1 MRALKRLFTRLLNLT
16 TRRRGD
22 ERLREEIESHIAT
35 QTEEYIRAGMTPEEA
50 RRQARLKFGA
60 VEAVRADYHAEKG
73 LPFLD
78 NLLLDVRYALRVLR
92 KSPTFTIVALLT
104 LMLGIGANVVVFGV
118 LNAVLLH
125 PLDVSDPQSLY
136 QIRHKQWMNGHLLTT
151 SYPAFDDFRQRN
163 TTFSGMVGINAYS
176 NAGLVWRNAVME
188 VAGDE
193 VTGNYF
199 DVLGVQPKVG
209 QFFHAADEHGP
220 GSAPF
225 VVLSDGLWRRAFN
238 ADRGVVGTTVELNKH
253 PFTVVGVAPAQF
265 HGTEQFE
272 WPDYWD
278 THCERGAGGGTGL
291 PA

>member
-1 MRALKRLFTRLLNLT
+1 MRALNRLFTRLVNFA

-22 ERLREEIESHIAT
+22 ERLREEIESHLAT
-35 QTEEYIRAGMTPEEA
+35 LTEENIRAGMTPDEA
-50 RRQARLKFGA
+50 RRHARLKFGP
-60 VEAVRADYHAEKG
+60 VEAVRGDYHAEKS
-73 LPFLD
+73 LQFLD

-92 KSPTFTIVALLT
+92 KSPAFTLVTLLT
-104 LMLGIGANVVVFGV
+104 LMLGIGVNVVVFGV

-125 PLDVSDPQSLY
+125 PLDVSDPPSLY
-136 QIRHKQWMNGHLLTT
+136 QIRHKQWTNGKL
-151 SYPAFDDFRQRN
+151 
-163 TTFSGMVGINAYS
+163 AYS
-176 NAGLVWRNAVME
+176 SAGLVWRKAVME

-199 DVLGVQPKVG
+199 DVLGVQPEVG

-238 ADRGVVGTTVELNKH
+238 ADPGVVGTTVELNKH

-272 WPDYWD
+272 WPDYWIPIANEEQVEGQD
-278 THCERGAGGGTGL
+278 YLHRPDRSSGYGDW